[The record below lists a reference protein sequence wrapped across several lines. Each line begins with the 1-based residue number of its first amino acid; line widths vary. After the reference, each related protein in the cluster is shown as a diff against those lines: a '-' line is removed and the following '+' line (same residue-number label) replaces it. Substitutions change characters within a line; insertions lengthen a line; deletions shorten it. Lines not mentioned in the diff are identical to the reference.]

1 MPQTTKRKPVKKRR
15 RKKRRSHYSRTA
27 AIAIGIV
34 LLFLILAFWL
44 LGRYVRQL
52 TSAVSEAVPEGI
64 RFHGARSSPQYA
76 VRPMFRQ

>member
-1 MPQTTKRKPVKKRR
+1 MPQTTKRKPAKKRR

-52 TSAVSEAVPEGI
+52 TSAVSEAVPKVSVSTEPGLPPSTLS
-64 RFHGARSSPQYA
+64 A
-76 VRPMFRQ
+76 